1 MSLNNVNSKELVGVG
16 LRHPH
21 YSYVLETKPPV
32 GWLEIHP
39 ENYFMKGGLSLSF
52 IDKICEHYPLSLHG
66 VGLSLGSA
74 EELDADH
81 LKQLKRLIDRWSPF
95 LVSEHLSWSRVQGIF
110 LPDLLPFPYT
120 DEAFAIFARHIDETQ
135 TFLGREILI
144 ENPSSYLEYKDSTLS
159 EVEFLNAL
167 CQQTGAK
174 ILLDV
179 NNVFVAS
186 SNHGWDAKAYI
197 NAVSPELVGE
207 IHLAGHSLQTFED
220 GSTLRIDTHSSHVC
234 DEVWDLYDLAVER
247 GIRVPTL
254 IEWDDEIPEF
264 DVLLKEAQTAQ
275 SYLDKRKLAYG

>member
-1 MSLNNVNSKELVGVG
+1 MDRLNSEKLVGVG
-16 LRHPH
+16 LRYPH
-21 YSYVLETKPPV
+21 YSYVLENKPPV

-52 IDKICEHYPLSLHG
+52 IDKVCEYYPLSLHG

-74 EELDADH
+74 EELDKDH
-81 LKQLKRLIDRWSPF
+81 LMKLKNLIERWSPF
-95 LVSEHLSWSRVQGIF
+95 LVSEHLSWSRVQSVY

-135 TFLGREILI
+135 TYLGREILI
-144 ENPSSYLEYKDSTLS
+144 ENPSSYLEYKASTLS
-159 EVEFLNAL
+159 EVEFLTAL
-167 CQQTGAK
+167 CKQTGAK

-197 NAVSPELVGE
+197 NAVPPEYVGE
-207 IHLAGHSLQTFED
+207 IHLAGHSLKTFED
-220 GSTLRIDTHSSHVC
+220 GSTLRIDTHSAHIC
-234 DEVWDLYDLAVER
+234 DEVWDLYDLAVQK

-254 IEWDDEIPEF
+254 IEWDEDIPEF
-264 DVLLKEAQTAQ
+264 EVLLKEAQTAQ
-275 SYLDKRKLAYG
+275 SYLDKRKVAYG